1 MCWHWPSSDEH
12 FASRYNGSSF
22 LLNIIRQGLFHRFGQ
37 QDAYALQIDCV
48 ALPGE
53 RMLDLSNH
61 APGITYLIL
70 WAAVFGRQLCLPV
83 PAILFLLTA
92 GALARGGGLGMSLV
106 LCMGVLGCLAGDF
119 VWFEAG
125 RHWGSQ
131 IIRILCAFSS
141 DPHYCAQRA
150 HQVFGRWGLQSLI
163 VAKFIFGLDGVTP
176 PLAGIEGSGRSAF
189 LAYDSLG
196 SFLWTAVYAGL
207 GYLFA
212 NRLALVAASI
222 ARFGATLSAGI
233 GIPLACYI
241 AWRVGVMTQMLRHLR
256 LRRITP
262 LLLNEKITS
271 GKPIAII
278 DLLGFE
284 DGHGDRAGIPGA
296 VRMDPVHLRRRLR
309 VVVPENLGLV
319 LYCSS
324 SGELTSVRVAVALR
338 KRGISNVWVLEGGLT
353 AWKREGLPVTLQL
366 STSEEAAERFSI
378 EIIGSGPHVTV

>member
-1 MCWHWPSSDEH
+1 MCWHWPGSDEH
-12 FASRYNGSSF
+12 SASRYNDSLF
-22 LLNIIRQGLFHRFGQ
+22 LLNITRQDYLCWFGQ
-37 QDAYALQIDCV
+37 QDAYPVQTECFTLR
-48 ALPGE
+48 GE
-53 RMLDLSNH
+53 WMLDLSNH
-61 APGITYLIL
+61 APGITYFIL

-92 GALARGGGLGMSLV
+92 GALARGDGLDMSLV

-150 HQVFGRWGLQSLI
+150 HQVFGRWGLRSLI
-163 VAKFIFGLDGVTP
+163 VAKFIPGLDGATP

-212 NRLALVAASI
+212 NRLALIAASM
-222 ARFGATLSAGI
+222 ARFGEIFAAGI
-233 GIPLACYI
+233 VIPLACYVG
-241 AWRVGVMTQMLRHLR
+241 WRVGVMTHMLRHLR

-262 LLLNEKITS
+262 LLLNEKIRS
-271 GKPIAII
+271 GEPLAII
-278 DLLGFE
+278 DLLDFE
-284 DGHGDRAGIPGA
+284 DGQGDHAGIPGA
-296 VRMDPVHLRRRLR
+296 VRMDPAHLRSRLR

-324 SGELTSVRVAVALR
+324 SGELTSARVAVALR
-338 KRGISNVWVLEGGLT
+338 KRGVSNVWVLEGGLT
-353 AWKREGLPVTLQL
+353 AWKKEGLPVTLQL
-366 STSEEAAERFSI
+366 STSEEAAERFGI
-378 EIIGSGPHVTV
+378 EIIGSEPHLTV

>member
-1 MCWHWPSSDEH
+1 
-12 FASRYNGSSF
+12 
-22 LLNIIRQGLFHRFGQ
+22 
-37 QDAYALQIDCV
+37 
-48 ALPGE
+48 
-53 RMLDLSNH
+53 MLDLSNH
-61 APGITYLIL
+61 APGITYFIL

-92 GALARGGGLGMSLV
+92 GALARGGGLEMSLV
-106 LCMGVLGCLAGDF
+106 LCMGVFGCLAGDF

-141 DPHYCAQRA
+141 DPHHSAERA
-150 HQVFGRWGLQSLI
+150 HQVFGRWGLRSLI
-163 VAKFIFGLDGVTP
+163 VAKFIPGLDGVTP
-176 PLAGIEGSGRSAF
+176 PLAGIEGSGRDVF

-196 SFLWTAVYAGL
+196 SLLWTAFYAGL

-212 NRLALVAASI
+212 NRLAFIAAST
-222 ARFGATLSAGI
+222 ARFGAILAAGI
-233 GIPLACYI
+233 GMPLACYVV
-241 AWRVGVMTQMLRHLR
+241 WRVGVMTHMFRHLR

-262 LLLNEKITS
+262 LLLNAKIKS
-271 GKPIAII
+271 GEPIAII

-284 DGHGDRAGIPGA
+284 DENGDRAGIPAA
-296 VRMDPVHLRRRLR
+296 VRMDPAHLRSQSR

-338 KRGISNVWVLEGGLT
+338 KRGISNVWVLEGGLE
-353 AWKREGLPVTLQL
+353 AWKKEGLPVTLQL
-366 STSEEAAERFSI
+366 STSEEAVERLGI
-378 EIIGSGPHVTV
+378 EIIGGEPHVTL